1 MNTTQTNEV
10 KAIHAIEKSYDDA
23 WNKGK
28 ADELA
33 LFFTPD
39 AIIINPYGEI
49 AEGKIEFENIMF
61 KLFEGRFKDSTHQS
75 EITGIHFPK
84 VDVAVVDGEAKVIEI
99 GERGENKVTV
109 TRFTDIM
116 VKECD
121 KWLIAD
127 TRAYIYLPLT

>member
-84 VDVAVVDGEAKVIEI
+84 VDVAVWMEKQ
-99 GERGENKVTV
+99 R
-109 TRFTDIM
+109 
-116 VKECD
+116 
-121 KWLIAD
+121 L
-127 TRAYIYLPLT
+127 